1 MTARQR
7 RVARRSRKKRGSI
20 FLALGVF
27 VAAFAIAVLSAGLW
41 VLNVAA
47 DAPPLGDLKPIDRGT
62 NSVVFA
68 ADGTRLG
75 VINSDTIRKVTPLK
89 QIPDVVKEATIAI
102 EDSNFYEHGGVDF
115 GAVVRAAVEN
125 VEEGEVVQGGSTIT
139 QQLVKNIYTG
149 QLDDRNFEAKIQEA
163 KLAEEVEEKF
173 SKDEILEQ
181 YLNSASYG
189 TNNGRDAV
197 GIGAAASQY
206 FSKRPGQLE
215 VKEAALL
222 AGLPQAPSL
231 HNPLNNPAKSKTR
244 RNAVLRAMADQ
255 GYISGGEASRLAGS
269 GLGVN
274 PTQKFDRVKEQYFFD
289 YVTDQLLD
297 EYGAETVRAGGLKVY
312 TTIDLEMQ
320 RAARAAIDSNL
331 AGAGPS
337 SAVVTTDTE
346 TGDILAMVSNA
357 NYDDRQFNLAAQ
369 GQRQPGSAF
378 KTMVLT
384 AAVRRGVDPGS
395 TFYTSKSPLIIDND
409 RVGRWEV
416 NTFDGSS
423 GGTMD
428 LRTATIKSDNTV
440 FAQLDLDIGPEAVR
454 DTAYDMGI
462 TSKLNAYPAEGI
474 GGLEVGV
481 TPLEMSNAYATLA
494 NGGTHNAASAIT
506 KVKFPDGKKDTLRSD
521 QSDRAFSDGVAYEV
535 TKILEA
541 NVRGGTGT
549 RAQISCP
556 AAGKTGTTDSFRDAW
571 FVGYT
576 PKLATSVWVGYP
588 DDQIEMRT
596 EYFGGSVAGGTF
608 PAAIWGSYMGGVV
621 GGDCQSF
628 PQPQNRFQ
636 SRPFYGEYS
645 KSAYEVSKGSSKR
658 GGEATTS
665 ATDTGSDPTG
675 TGEYDSG
682 AYAPGIQ
689 DESDIPGKKP

>member
-1 MTARQR
+1 M
-7 RVARRSRKKRGSI
+7 RGSI
-20 FLALGVF
+20 FLGLGVF
-27 VAAFAIAVLSAGLW
+27 GAAFAIAVLSAGLW

-75 VINSDTIRKVTPLK
+75 VINSDTIRKVTPWK
-89 QIPDVVKEATIAI
+89 EIPDVVREATIAI
-102 EDSNFYEHGGVDF
+102 EDANFYEHNGVDL
-115 GAVVRAAVEN
+115 GAIVRAAVEN

-149 QLDDRNFEAKIQEA
+149 QLDERDFEAKIQEA

-173 SKDEILEQ
+173 EKDEILEQ

-206 FSKRPGQLE
+206 FSKRPGELE

-231 HNPLNNPAKSKTR
+231 HNPLLNPKAAKKR
-244 RNAVLRAMADQ
+244 RNDVLAAMADED
-255 GYISGGEASRLAGS
+255 YISQARARRLSDS

-274 PTQKFDRVKEQYFFD
+274 PTEKFDRVKEQYFFD
-289 YVTDQLLD
+289 YVTQQLLD
-297 EYGAETVRAGGLKVY
+297 EYGADTVRRGGLKVF
-312 TTIDLEMQ
+312 TTIDLGKQE
-320 RAARAAIDSNL
+320 AARAAIDRSL
-331 AGAGPS
+331 AGVGPS
-337 SAVVTTDTE
+337 SAIVTTDTE

-357 NYDDRQFNLAAQ
+357 NYDDRKFNLAAQ

-384 AAVRRGVDPGS
+384 AAVRRGVDPEK
-395 TFYTSKSPLIIDND
+395 TFYTSRSPLVIDND
-409 RVGRWEV
+409 QVGYWEV

-462 TSKLNAYPAEGI
+462 DSKLNAYPAEGI

-494 NGGTHNAASAIT
+494 NGGVHNEASAIT
-506 KVKFPDGKKDTLRSD
+506 KVKFPDGKTDTLKSD
-521 QSDRAFSDGVAYEV
+521 KSERAFPDGVANEV

-541 NVRGGTGT
+541 NIKGGTGT

-596 EYFGGSVAGGTF
+596 EFAGGSVAGGTF
-608 PAAIWGSYMGGVV
+608 PAQIWGDYMATAV
-621 GGDCQSF
+621 GDCEAF
-628 PQPQNRFQ
+628 PQPQNPFK

-658 GGEATTS
+658 SNSSTS
-665 ATDTGSDPTG
+665 APVDPAGNTGSTG
-675 TGEYDSG
+675 DYDSG

-689 DESDIPGKKP
+689 DESDIPGSGKKKP